1 MSVEGYW
8 VFPARVGRNDSLGA
22 DRGDLVTAGPPVVG
36 AITENSPGLPAHQ
49 QASELLALVRLA
61 WRQHKV
67 HGISVGIPDQVDFGR
82 EAAARAPDGLGVG
95 PPFAPAACWWA
106 RMTVPSTM
114 THSQSASP
122 RRASRTLCQ
131 TPLRFHRLKRVKAVF
146 QGPKDSDRSRQ
157 GTPVL
162 CFQRMASTI
171 GRLSRRGRP
180 MPPCSLGS
188 SGSSLA
194 HIRSVRKV
202 LATLYLKVK
211 PMRHPS

>member
-1 MSVEGYW
+1 M
-8 VFPARVGRNDSLGA
+8 
-22 DRGDLVTAGPPVVG
+22 
-36 AITENSPGLPAHQ
+36 
-49 QASELLALVRLA
+49 LALVRLA
-61 WRQHKV
+61 WCQHEV
-67 HGISVGIPDQVDFGR
+67 HRIPVGIPDQVDFSR
-82 EAAARAPDGLGVG
+82 ETAAGTPDCLDVG

-122 RRASRTLCQ
+122 RRASRTRCQ
-131 TPLRFHRLKRVKAVF
+131 TPLRFHRLKRVKTVF
-146 QGPKDSDRSRQ
+146 QGPKDSGRSRQ
-157 GTPVL
+157 GAPVR

-180 MPPCSLGS
+180 IPPCSLGS

-202 LATLYLKVK
+202 LATLYLNVK
-211 PMRHPS
+211 PMRYRS